1 MQQYYFYRHCAADP
15 FFNTAFD
22 EMMLDFVLG
31 RPDVILLRLY
41 TWMPGTITIGLNQ
54 EMERALDVSRLGN
67 TPLIRRVTGGRAVYH
82 DPTELTY
89 AVAVNPEGSG
99 LEAWRGS
106 ISDVYLYLAEALQ
119 GYLKTLGV
127 RSKVVRNTS
136 EPARSPSAFT
146 RQPCFASAAR
156 YELLAAGG
164 KVVASAQRRIGH
176 ALLQHGSIK
185 LDGVAGHAALKG
197 VEASDQDMQPLG
209 NRQFDRMADQFQ
221 RTWETVLGGPPR
233 TDPPALETSDRF
245 IERLAKVRARPLDR
259 RDTFEQTNGSRSL

>member
-1 MQQYYFYRHCAADP
+1 MQSYYFYRHHAADP
-15 FFNTAFD
+15 FFNMAFD
-22 EMMLDFVLG
+22 EMMLDFVLK

-41 TWMPGTITIGLNQ
+41 TWAPGTITIGLNQ
-54 EMERALDVSRLGN
+54 EMERALDVSRLGS

-82 DPTELTY
+82 DPSELTY

-106 ISDVYLYLAEALQ
+106 ISDVYLYLAQALQ
-119 GYLKTLGV
+119 SYLETLGV
-127 RSKVVRNTS
+127 RSRVVRSAS
-136 EPARSPSAFT
+136 EPARSPAASA

-185 LDGVAGHAALKG
+185 LDGVAIHVALEG
-197 VEASDQDMQPLG
+197 MATSDQKLQPLG
-209 NRQFDRMADQFQ
+209 KRQFDQMADRFL
-221 RTWETVLGGPPR
+221 RTWETVLGGPSGI
-233 TDPPALETSDRF
+233 DPPALETSDGFLR
-245 IERLAKVRARPLDR
+245 RLEKVRACPLDR
-259 RDTFEQTNGSRSL
+259 RDTFEQTCG

>member
-106 ISDVYLYLAEALQ
+106 ISDVYLY
-119 GYLKTLGV
+119 
-127 RSKVVRNTS
+127 
-136 EPARSPSAFT
+136 P
-146 RQPCFASAAR
+146 
-156 YELLAAGG
+156 
-164 KVVASAQRRIGH
+164 
-176 ALLQHGSIK
+176 
-185 LDGVAGHAALKG
+185 
-197 VEASDQDMQPLG
+197 
-209 NRQFDRMADQFQ
+209 
-221 RTWETVLGGPPR
+221 
-233 TDPPALETSDRF
+233 
-245 IERLAKVRARPLDR
+245 
-259 RDTFEQTNGSRSL
+259 RSLTAIAIWPRLGKAI